1 MTAIFS
7 KFVPGLEVCEKYFVE
22 VVEPLITTHFPDL
35 KYAAGLMGHGSEVL
49 GFDIPQSM
57 DHDWGPRTLLFLSN
71 EDLKTKKQE
80 LDTVMQK
87 YIPKTFLDYP
97 TSLLAEGKRF
107 ELRVEVHSVDSYFKE
122 CIHEKNLTLDP
133 HKELDSIDWLVLPQ
147 QELLVLTGGK
157 VFRDD
162 LGELTAIRKK
172 LEYYPHEV
180 WLFILAA
187 QWRRIGQEE
196 PFVGRA
202 ADAGDDL
209 GSQVI
214 AARMV
219 REVMRLCFMMEKKY
233 IPYSKHFGRGF
244 QRLACAKDLTPILRS
259 ALMAG
264 DFPIR
269 EKYMSE
275 AYEYVARMHNSL
287 GITDPV
293 PTKVSKFVERPY
305 LIIHA
310 EDIDEAIKKKISDPQ
325 LRNLKIKFGA
335 VDQFADDTDFLTNF
349 TREQKPFKKIR
360 ALYDD

>member
-1 MTAIFS
+1 MPLPS
-7 KFVPGLEVCEKYFVE
+7 KFIPGLEVSERYFVE
-22 VVEPLITTHFPDL
+22 IVEPLIATHFPDL
-35 KYAAGLMGHGSEVL
+35 KYAAGLIGHGSEVL

-57 DHDWGPRTLLFLSN
+57 DHDWGPRVLLFLSN
-71 EDLKTKKQE
+71 DDLVERKNQIE
-80 LDTVMQK
+80 EVLHANIPEK
-87 YIPKTFLDYP
+87 YLDYS
-97 TSLLAEGKRF
+97 TSLLAEGKKF
-107 ELRVEVHSVDSYFKE
+107 ELRIEVHSVDSYFKE
-122 CIHEKNLTLDP
+122 CVHEKNLTLDP
-133 HKELDSIDWLVLPQ
+133 HKELDSVDWLLFPQ

-162 LGELTAIRKK
+162 IGELTTVRKK
-172 LEYYPHEV
+172 LEYYPHDV

-209 GSQVI
+209 GSQVV

-233 IPYSKHFGRGF
+233 IPYSKHFGNGF
-244 QRLACAKDLTPILRS
+244 RRLACAKDLTPIMRK

-264 DFPIR
+264 DFATR

-275 AYEYVARMHNSL
+275 MYEYVARMHNAL
-287 GITDPV
+287 GITDSVPV
-293 PTKVSKFVERPY
+293 KVTKFVERPY

-310 EDIDEAIKKKISDPQ
+310 EDIDEAIKKQIKDPV
-325 LRNLKIKFGA
+325 LKNLKVKFGA

-349 TREQKPFKKIR
+349 TREQKPFEKIR
-360 ALYDD
+360 ALYEY